1 MKNRYANVLPDD
13 STRVCLQSVDPQVCV
28 AVYMHAHIHVHTR
41 TCMHTHIHTRIHMY
55 MYTCT
60 CFEVI
65 CDVSCTQLEGS
76 DYINA
81 SFLDGHNRKH
91 AYIVT
96 QVHVLVT
103 YMWKGE

>member
-28 AVYMHAHIHVHTR
+28 AVYMHA
-41 TCMHTHIHTRIHMY
+41 HMY